1 VIDTFSVGKY
11 TKTQVA
17 VVYLQDIADKSV
29 VKEIERRISKIN
41 IDRMSNTQLQGTY
54 KCVKK
59 SIEDAKQ
66 KGKTEELKELIELKN
81 KIKNKLINENDSLNI
96 QSIKC
101 NLMLGNVEKIDIYEN
116 TLIKFYNE
124 LENNNFNGYDNDIQQ
139 MKIHILSLLKL
150 INKIKKSNKTHIK
163 KIA

>member
-1 VIDTFSVGKY
+1 
-11 TKTQVA
+11 
-17 VVYLQDIADKSV
+17 
-29 VKEIERRISKIN
+29 
-41 IDRMSNTQLQGTY
+41 
-54 KCVKK
+54 
-59 SIEDAKQ
+59 
-66 KGKTEELKELIELKN
+66 
-81 KIKNKLINENDSLNI
+81 
-96 QSIKC
+96 
-101 NLMLGNVEKIDIYEN
+101 MLGNVEKIDIYEN